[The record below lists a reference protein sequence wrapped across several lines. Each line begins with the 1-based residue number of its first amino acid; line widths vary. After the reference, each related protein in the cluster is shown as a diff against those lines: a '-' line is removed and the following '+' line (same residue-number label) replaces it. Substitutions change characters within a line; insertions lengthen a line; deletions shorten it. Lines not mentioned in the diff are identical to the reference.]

1 MAANTNARYRS
12 LFDTTPD
19 LVILMDETGTVVAV
33 NASVERV
40 LGYTAGELIGRP
52 LARIIPPRYRDA
64 HTEGLRRY
72 LATGQK
78 KLDWSSI
85 HLPGLRADGA
95 EIPLAISFGEFE
107 EGGKRLFTGILRDVT
122 EAKKSAD
129 TLEFL
134 ARVGPQLAASSLDF
148 RDTLKALAQLAV
160 PFLADWCAIDVVQ
173 PGGKVE
179 RMALTHVDEEKVQL
193 ANELASRYPDDPDA
207 PYGVP
212 QVLRTRKSEVASD
225 IPPSF
230 HEAVAQDERHLE
242 LIKLLGL
249 RSYLIAPLVAHDR
262 VYGAITLVNAE
273 SRRIFT
279 AADVPIIEELG
290 RRAALAIHNAGL
302 YRDALNANEQLEE
315 QAAELEQQTEE
326 AQSLVEELAEQ
337 TDELVT
343 SANDLKQKTSEA
355 EAANKAKSEFLA
367 SMSHELRTPLNA
379 IAGYVDLLQ
388 MGIRG
393 PVTDEQRTDLERIRS
408 SQLHLLALINDVL
421 NFAKLDAGRVE
432 YRLERV
438 ALDQVLKECEAMV
451 LPQIHQK
458 RIGYSYEECG
468 EPVLVTADREKV
480 QQIVLNLLGNA
491 IKFTEEGGTISASCD
506 QDKEFG
512 RVHVTDTGIGIEAEK
527 IQAIFEP
534 FVQVNRS
541 LNQPGDGAGLG
552 LAISSG
558 LAVAMGGEIV
568 VRSEVGKGST
578 FSLRLP
584 RARNSVDRETGTSS
598 DNVSPASTSATSSS

>member
-1 MAANTNARYRS
+1 MAANTDARYRS

-19 LVILMDETGTVVAV
+19 LVILMDETGMVVAA

-40 LGYTAGELIGRP
+40 LGYSADELIGKP
-52 LARIIPPRYRDA
+52 LARIIPQRYRGA
-64 HTEGLRRY
+64 HAEGLRRY
-72 LATGQK
+72 LATGQR

-122 EAKKSAD
+122 AEKKSAD
-129 TLEFL
+129 TLDFL

-148 RDTLKALAQLAV
+148 RDTLRALAQLAV
-160 PFLADWCAIDVVQ
+160 PFLADWCAIDLVQ

-179 RMALTHVDEEKVQL
+179 RLALTHVNEEKIHL
-193 ANELASRYPDDPDA
+193 ADELASQYPDDQSA

-212 QVLRTRKSEVASD
+212 QVLRTRKSEFATD
-225 IPPSF
+225 IPLSF
-230 HEAVAQDERHLE
+230 LEGVAQDKRHLE
-242 LIKLLGL
+242 LIKALGL
-249 RSYLIAPLVAHDR
+249 RSYLIAPLIAHDR
-262 VYGAITLVNAE
+262 VYGALTLVHSE
-273 SRRIFT
+273 SRRKFT

-315 QAAELEQQTEE
+315 QAAELEQQTDE
-326 AQSLVEELAEQ
+326 AQSLAEELEAQ
-337 TDELVT
+337 TDELLT
-343 SANDLKQKTSEA
+343 AATDLKQKTNEA

-379 IAGYVDLLQ
+379 IAGYVDLLE

-438 ALDQVLKECEAMV
+438 ALDEVLKECEAMV

-458 RIGYSYEECG
+458 RISYTYEECG
-468 EPVLVTADREKV
+468 EPVMVTADREKV

-506 QDKEFG
+506 QDEEVG
-512 RVHVTDTGIGIEAEK
+512 RVHVTDTGIGIEEAK
-527 IQAIFEP
+527 IHAIFEP

-541 LNQPGDGAGLG
+541 LNQPGHGAGLG

-558 LAVAMGGEIV
+558 LAAAMGGEIV
-568 VRSEVGKGST
+568 VESEVGKGST

-584 RARNSVDRETGTSS
+584 RARDSVGSEAVSSS
-598 DNVSPASTSATSSS
+598 DEVSPLSTKP